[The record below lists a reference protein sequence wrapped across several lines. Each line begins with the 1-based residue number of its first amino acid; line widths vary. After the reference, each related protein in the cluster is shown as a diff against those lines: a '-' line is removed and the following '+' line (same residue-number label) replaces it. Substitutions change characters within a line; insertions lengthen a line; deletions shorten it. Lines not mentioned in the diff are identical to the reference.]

1 MSMGHRS
8 AREFALM
15 QRTVCQAVAAGLAVG
30 GLGIAAAAFDRFDL
44 PFGATPPAA
53 TPTMFETLTLLQYG
67 QGAFD
72 WMLPDTT
79 GDPNDRNRR
88 HAH

>member
-1 MSMGHRS
+1 
-8 AREFALM
+8 M
-15 QRTVCQAVAAGLAVG
+15 QRTVRQAVAAGLAVG
-30 GLGIAAAAFDRFDL
+30 GLGIAAAAFDRFDP
-44 PFGATPPAA
+44 PFGATPPARPA
-53 TPTMFETLTLLQYG
+53 AAPTMFETLTLLQYG